1 VHDPEAGSQ
10 IENGDSVMMIR
21 RSGLGFSGRKGA
33 FAVRG
38 SETEGK
44 TEKESDRVHAGIPLT
59 FAHGPGDQDEGKQPL
74 RAYAND
80 AFKRASRQRLSIGL
94 IAAVVT
100 HVAVF
105 EVFPKMEAENLT
117 AAMAALEMIELPPQ
131 VVIPPPPEHVA
142 RPATPKVAAVEVD
155 EDVTIAPTT
164 FASNP
169 VENLAPPKTNV
180 DLSDRPSFIP
190 YTVAPAL
197 RNEEEV
203 LSYLTRAYPSM
214 LKSAGIGG
222 AVVLWLYIDEQG
234 HVQRTVVAESSG
246 FEQLDDAAEMVAAKM
261 RWSPAMNRDKKTA
274 VWLSQA
280 IDFSIA

>member
-1 VHDPEAGSQ
+1 
-10 IENGDSVMMIR
+10 MMMR
-21 RSGLGFSGRKGA
+21 RSGRGLSGRKGA

-38 SETEGK
+38 SETESK
-44 TEKESDRVHAGIPLT
+44 TEKESDRVHPGVPLT
-59 FAHGPGDQDEGKQPL
+59 FAHGPGDQDEGKKPL
-74 RAYAND
+74 RASANE
-80 AFKRASRQRLSIGL
+80 AFKRASQQRLSIGL
-94 IAAVVT
+94 IAAVIA
-100 HVAVF
+100 HMAIF

-117 AAMAALEMIELPPQ
+117 AAVTALEMIELPPE

-142 RPATPKVAAVEVD
+142 RPATPKVAAVKVD

-169 VENLAPPKTNV
+169 VENLAPPKTIV
-180 DLSDRPSFIP
+180 DPSDRPSFIP

-197 RNEEEV
+197 TNEEEV
-203 LSYLTRAYPSM
+203 LSYLTRAYPSI

-234 HVQRTVVAESSG
+234 QVQRTVVAESSG
-246 FEQLDDAAEMVAAKM
+246 FEQLDAAAEEVAAKM

-280 IDFSIA
+280 IDFSVA

>member
-1 VHDPEAGSQ
+1 
-10 IENGDSVMMIR
+10 M
-21 RSGLGFSGRKGA
+21 
-33 FAVRG
+33 
-38 SETEGK
+38 
-44 TEKESDRVHAGIPLT
+44 
-59 FAHGPGDQDEGKQPL
+59 
-74 RAYAND
+74 
-80 AFKRASRQRLSIGL
+80 
-94 IAAVVT
+94 T

-117 AAMAALEMIELPPQ
+117 ATVTALEMIELPPQ

-142 RPATPKVAAVEVD
+142 RPATPKVAAVEMD

-180 DLSDRPSFIP
+180 DPSDRPSFIP

-203 LSYLTRAYPSM
+203 LSYLTRAYPSI

-222 AVVLWLYIDEQG
+222 AVVLWMYIDEQG

-246 FEQLDDAAEMVAAKM
+246 FEQLDAAAEKVAAKM

-280 IDFSIA
+280 IEFSVA

>member
-1 VHDPEAGSQ
+1 MKNED
-10 IENGDSVMMIR
+10 NVMMMR
-21 RSGLGFSGRKGA
+21 RSGRGLSGRKGA

-38 SETEGK
+38 SETESE
-44 TEKESDRVHAGIPLT
+44 TEKESDRVHPGIPLT

-74 RAYAND
+74 RAFANE
-80 AFKRASRQRLSIGL
+80 AFKRSSQQRLSIGL
-94 IAAVVT
+94 IAAVMT

-105 EVFPKMEAENLT
+105 EVFPRMEAENLT
-117 AAMAALEMIELPPQ
+117 AAVTALEMIELPPE
-131 VVIPPPPEHVA
+131 VVIPPPPEHVV
-142 RPATPKVAAVEVD
+142 RPATPKVAAVEMN

-169 VENLAPPKTNV
+169 VENLAPPKMNV
-180 DLSDRPSFIP
+180 DPSDRPSFIP

-203 LSYLTRAYPSM
+203 LSYLRRAYPSM
-214 LKSAGIGG
+214 LKSAGVGG

-234 HVQRTVVAESSG
+234 QVQRTVVAESSG
-246 FEQLDDAAEMVAAKM
+246 FEQLDAAAEQVAAMM
-261 RWSPAMNRDKKTA
+261 RWSPALNRDKKTA

-280 IDFSIA
+280 IDFSVA

>member
-1 VHDPEAGSQ
+1 
-10 IENGDSVMMIR
+10 MMMR
-21 RSGLGFSGRKGA
+21 RSGGLSGRKGA

-38 SETEGK
+38 SGRESK
-44 TEKESDRVHAGIPLT
+44 TEKESHRVHPGIPLT
-59 FAHGPGDQDEGKQPL
+59 FAHGPGDQGEGKKRL
-74 RAYAND
+74 RASANE
-80 AFKRASRQRLSIGL
+80 AFKRASQQRLSIGL
-94 IAAVVT
+94 IAAVMT

-117 AAMAALEMIELPPQ
+117 AVVTALEMIELPPQ
-131 VVIPPPPEHVA
+131 VVIPPPPEHVV
-142 RPATPKVAAVEVD
+142 RPATPKVAAVEMD

-180 DLSDRPSFIP
+180 DPSDRPSFIP

-222 AVVLWLYIDEQG
+222 AVVLWLYIDERGQ
-234 HVQRTVVAESSG
+234 VQRTVVAESSG
-246 FEQLDDAAEMVAAKM
+246 FEQLDAAAENVAARM
-261 RWSPAMNRDKKTA
+261 LWSPAMNRDKKTP

-280 IDFSIA
+280 IDFSVT